1 MKVMR
6 KMMIKT
12 NEFCIGDQIKVKV
25 RGMGTFTATVQKI
38 FDDGEVMFMFDQCV
52 ARKQMNPT
60 NTNKG
65 GYLESE
71 LRNWMFNEF
80 APKLPA
86 KITSRLIDIGI
97 PSYGMMFGHDEQFY
111 KDYIEPDNDE
121 QLELMKI
128 LRNRVADY
136 EDEENGCGWYWL
148 SNATKKDCSST
159 YFAYCYNGGSAS
171 YANASHS
178 YGVRPYFVI
187 G

>member
-25 RGMGTFTATVQKI
+25 RGMGTFTATVHKI
-38 FDDGEVMFMFDQCV
+38 LDNGEVLFVFDQCV
-52 ARKQMNPT
+52 ARRQMNST
-60 NTNKG
+60 NTNEG
-65 GYLESE
+65 GFSNSE
-71 LRNWMFNEF
+71 LSKWLYNEF
-80 APKLPA
+80 SHKLPA

-128 LRNRVADY
+128 RRNRVADY
-136 EDEENGCGWYWL
+136 EDKENGCGWYWL
-148 SNATKKDCSST
+148 SNATKKDWSSAH
-159 YFAYCYNGGSAS
+159 FARCDSSGRASYHGASAS
-171 YANASHS
+171 S
-178 YGVRPYFVI
+178 GVRPYFVI